1 MTLPRLTAAV
11 LSLTL
16 LVTACSDDGDSGVI
30 NLSDGLEPSLA
41 DIQTESNGENVV
53 GLSYATF
60 DGEAASFDDRLGTPM
75 VINFFAEWCAPC
87 VQEMPEF
94 QSVSQELVGVVD
106 FVGISIDKGAADALA
121 LVEATGVTYD
131 IGWDPSEELF
141 AHFQGLSMP
150 TTAFVD
156 ASGRITRVWSGVLDA
171 DSLREK
177 IEEEIL

>member
-1 MTLPRLTAAV
+1 MTLPRLAAAV

-16 LVTACSDDGDSGVI
+16 LVAACADDGDSGVI
-30 NLSDGLEPSLA
+30 NLGDGLEPSLA
-41 DIQTESNGENVV
+41 DIQTEASGENVV

-60 DGEAASFDDRLGTPM
+60 DGDTTSFDDRLGTPM

-94 QSVSQELVGVVD
+94 QRVSQELVGVVD
-106 FVGISIDKGAADALA
+106 FVGISIDRGADDALA

-131 IGWDPSEELF
+131 VGWDPSEELY
-141 AHFQGLSMP
+141 AHFEGLSMP
-150 TTAFVD
+150 TTVFVD
-156 ASGRITRVWSGVLDA
+156 STGTITQVWSGVLDA